1 MKLAEKIKDM
11 AIWKIALLFGSVL
24 IITVLSGYTITTQ
37 WGSIFKNDSESLMN
51 KKMTK
56 IKAQT
61 NYSLDMKTCVLND
74 LGQLYE
80 EILTRYSYEKGLNLT
95 QERIDQDTL
104 YYRLIDIAMNDRCE
118 DITIERY
125 IHNNDLYRY
134 TNKADWDAFKKN
146 VMDLYV
152 REGQQILRT
161 YYDNSKVTMPLKD
174 WLRLGG
180 NAIYTIVC
188 KDTDKLLE
196 DLKTESII
204 YYNSTRK

>member
-1 MKLAEKIKDM
+1 MTEKIKDT
-11 AIWKIALLFGSVL
+11 AIWKIAVLLGIALLFIVF
-24 IITVLSGYTITTQ
+24 SGYTVTTN
-37 WGSIFKNDSESLMN
+37 WGSIYKNDSESLMSR
-51 KKMTK
+51 KMTK

-80 EILTRYSYEKGLNLT
+80 EVLTRYALDKGLNLS
-95 QERIDQDTL
+95 QEKINQDTL

-134 TNKADWDAFKKN
+134 TNKSDWDAFKKN
-146 VMDLYV
+146 VIDLYI
-152 REGQQILRT
+152 REGQQILRV
-161 YYDNSKVTMPLKD
+161 YYDNTKVTMPLKD

-180 NAIYTIVC
+180 NAIYNIVL

-196 DLKTESII
+196 DLKTESVI
-204 YYNSTRK
+204 YYNSTVKR

>member
-1 MKLAEKIKDM
+1 MKLIEKIKDT
-11 AIWKIALLFGSVL
+11 AIWKMAVVFVL
-24 IITVLSGYTITTQ
+24 MVVIIIFSGYTVTTK
-37 WGSIFKNDSESLMN
+37 WGSIYKNDSESLMN

-80 EILTRYSYEKGLNLT
+80 EVLTKYSHDKGLNLT
-95 QERIDQDTL
+95 QEKIDKDTL

-134 TNKADWDAFKKN
+134 TNKADWDAFKRN

-161 YYDNSKVTMPLKD
+161 YYDNSKVSMPLKD

-180 NAIYTIVC
+180 STIYTIVC

-204 YYNSTRK
+204 FYNSTRK